1 MINFI
6 LVYVTIAC
14 VNIHTLL
21 LCVRSRHSMAP
32 YAQRTA
38 KFEMVTKGNENTER
52 NFVFSIDFWQVKCTF
67 SFLFCPSQAI
77 IYT

>member
-1 MINFI
+1 
-6 LVYVTIAC
+6 
-14 VNIHTLL
+14 
-21 LCVRSRHSMAP
+21 MAP